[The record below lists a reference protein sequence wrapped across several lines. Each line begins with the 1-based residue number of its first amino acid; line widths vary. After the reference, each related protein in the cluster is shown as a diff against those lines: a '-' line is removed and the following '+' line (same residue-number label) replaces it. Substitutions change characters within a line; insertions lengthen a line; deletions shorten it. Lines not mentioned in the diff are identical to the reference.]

1 MKRWKISQKLYVQI
15 LQKLY
20 VQISQKLYVLIKKY
34 YFLTFFS
41 FCFFTKVNYMDEHE
55 VHKIIDLLSSEKK
68 KSYDVHKKK
77 VIESF
82 ISGIKKYGYNKPLIA
97 PRKVTWD
104 VTSRC
109 NLSCR
114 HCSNKELSYGDDL
127 STESILTILD
137 QLHAFGIQHISFSG
151 GEPLLREDLFSIL
164 QKAKELDIAVTLA
177 TNSTL
182 IDAPTASRLHTIGID
197 SIQTS
202 IDGMGPTHD
211 SFRGVPGC
219 FEKACTGIENLVQE
233 DLTVVVTTT
242 VTTLNCS
249 EIEQVMDLCVEMG
262 VHAYVINDLIP
273 VGSGRNLLS
282 YRLTDE
288 QYAQYAAYFKDIRED
303 LKGTLE
309 ILWGGVGTFPDKKPD
324 TDRVII
330 QTRCLACFHR
340 FNIASDGTVQPCN
353 LLPLDA
359 GNILHESI
367 EDIWTKSPVF
377 VALRDRDAL
386 QGVCGT
392 CCYRYSCGGCRARA
406 YAISHDFLAED
417 PRCQRWSQ

>member
-1 MKRWKISQKLYVQI
+1 MYEHD
-15 LQKLY
+15 
-20 VQISQKLYVLIKKY
+20 
-34 YFLTFFS
+34 
-41 FCFFTKVNYMDEHE
+41 VNQ
-55 VHKIIDLLSSEKK
+55 IIDLLNTEKE
-68 KSYDVHKKK
+68 KSMDNHKKK
-77 VIESF
+77 VIDSF

-104 VTSRC
+104 LTSRC
-109 NLSCR
+109 NLLCQ

-127 STESILTILD
+127 STQSIITILD
-137 QLHAFGIQHISFSG
+137 QLHEFGIQHISFSG
-151 GEPLLREDLFSIL
+151 GEPLLREDLFHIL
-164 QKAKELDIAVTLA
+164 QRAKDLGMAVTLA

-182 IDAPTASRLHTIGID
+182 IDSPTAFRLHTMGID

-211 SFRGVPGC
+211 MFRGVSGC
-219 FEKACTGIENLVQE
+219 FEKAVKGIRNLVKAG
-233 DLTVVVTTT
+233 LTVVVTTT

-249 EIEQVMDLCVEMG
+249 EIERIIDLCMEMG

-288 QYAQYAAYFKDIRED
+288 QYAHYAAYFKKNRSALEGR
-303 LKGTLE
+303 LTL
-309 ILWGGVGTFPDKKPD
+309 LWGGVGMFPEKKPD
-324 TDRVII
+324 ADRVIV

-359 GNILHESI
+359 GNILHQSI
-367 EDIWTKSPVF
+367 EEIWTHSPVF
-377 VALRDRDAL
+377 IALRNRDAL
-386 QGVCGT
+386 KGVCGD
-392 CCYRYSCGGCRARA
+392 CPYRYSCGGCRARA
-406 YAISHDFLAED
+406 YAISNDYFAED
-417 PRCQRWSQ
+417 PRCQRWKQ